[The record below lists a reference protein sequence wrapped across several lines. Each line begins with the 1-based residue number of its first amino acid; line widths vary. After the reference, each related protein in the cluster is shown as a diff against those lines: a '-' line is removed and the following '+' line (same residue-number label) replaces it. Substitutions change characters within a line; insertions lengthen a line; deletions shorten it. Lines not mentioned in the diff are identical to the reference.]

1 MKTRSSTITASII
14 AILSTIFLMAGI
26 PILDTQLTEFAETI
40 TSLIAQLTII
50 ATALKVWY
58 ERRQKGDVKVMGGYI
73 KKDV

>member
-1 MKTRSSTITASII
+1 MNKKRSSTITASII

-58 ERRQKGDVKVMGGYI
+58 ERKQKGDVKVMGGYI
-73 KKDV
+73 KDE